1 VNSNNAMGQKSTSFS
16 MLSVDGNTGKSPA
29 AALFSHVALN
39 RQRLATG
46 APDFVNAT
54 RGIGVHG
61 LDFPT
66 ALANGIDGLNSA
78 GLKGIER
85 DHLLSEPEALGI
97 KKLKHR

>member
-16 MLSVDGNTGKSPA
+16 ILSVDGNTGKSPA

-39 RQRLATG
+39 RHRLATG

-54 RGIGVHG
+54 RGILVHG

>member
-1 VNSNNAMGQKSTSFS
+1 
-16 MLSVDGNTGKSPA
+16 
-29 AALFSHVALN
+29 
-39 RQRLATG
+39 
-46 APDFVNAT
+46 
-54 RGIGVHG
+54 VHG